1 MLKTHSYLILLFCCF
16 LCPLLSANQ
25 AAKPVASIDGFTVME
40 GDNILWRQP
49 DFDNSGW
56 PNTAATSTGFI
67 KIPIPSSVAWLRSH
81 RFHWPK
87 VLAEHPLAINV
98 ISGATFELYFNG
110 QFLGENGH
118 VGENLELETNGIS
131 DNQFYIPP
139 ELIKAEGNVIAIR
152 YSAHGYGRLP
162 LPLAIALNISNYE
175 DIRYQRLAGYVPAL
189 LLVGAVALAGIFFWV
204 LFMRRRSDKA
214 SAWLALMFIMVVIQL
229 LAESSRA
236 LFLPTY
242 IGQLLRIGIVLL
254 AAYGMGLLLN
264 YFVLAFFGLNSLR
277 RITVGIV
284 HLGLLLITA
293 FYYSN
298 FDQLSYYFLMVFML
312 SALTISSYAW
322 RLGKSSAATLTISLV
337 FFCASFFLGYTEFL
351 DIGFYI
357 SMAVLAAVLIVIQ
370 ANAFGSAEQ
379 RITQASLDLNQL
391 ELDLLKRQIQPHFI
405 MNTLT
410 ALSEWIIINPQ
421 TSVDMIE
428 ALATEFRILNNY
440 VGRKLVPLSEELSLC
455 KVHLELMSYRHDQ
468 QFELICRVNDAD
480 FMLPPAV
487 FHTLIEN
494 SISHARYDRDTRFI
508 FEQKNNCHGEIQLSL
523 TAPLPKPGR
532 QAKPVTNGQGLGLA
546 YVRSR
551 LKESWGEDYRLDY
564 GVDGKGR
571 WLTTIILSTSTPA
584 QVTKQ

>member
-1 MLKTHSYLILLFCCF
+1 MLKTFCQLIFIITCL
-16 LCPLLSANQ
+16 LCPVLAADQ
-25 AAKPVASIDGFTVME
+25 AAKPVAGINGFTVME

-49 DFDNSGW
+49 EFDSGDW
-56 PNTAATSTGFI
+56 PNTAATSSGFI

-81 RFHWPK
+81 QFHWPK
-87 VLAEHPLAINV
+87 ALAEHPLAINI

-110 QFLGENGH
+110 QFLGANGH
-118 VGENLELETNGIS
+118 VAEILELETNGIS
-131 DNQFYIPP
+131 DSQFYIPA
-139 ELIKAEGNVIAIR
+139 ELIEAEGNVIAIR
-152 YSAHGYGRLP
+152 YSAHGYGRLS

-175 DIRYQRLAGYVPAL
+175 DIRYQRLTGYVPAL
-189 LLVGAVALAGIFFWV
+189 LLVGAVALASIFFWV
-204 LFMRRRSDKA
+204 LFIRRRSDKA
-214 SAWLALMFIMVVIQL
+214 SAWLALMFIMVVVQL

-242 IGQLLRIGIVLL
+242 IGQLLRIGIVLF
-254 AAYGMGLLLN
+254 AAYGTGLLLN

-277 RITVGIV
+277 RITVGIA
-284 HLGLLLITA
+284 HLGLLLVIA
-293 FYYSN
+293 LHYSN
-298 FDQLSYYFLMVFML
+298 FDQLSFYFLMVFML

-322 RLGKSSAATLTISLV
+322 RLGKSSAATLTISLLI
-337 FFCASFFLGYTEFL
+337 FCASFFIGYTEFL
-351 DIGFYI
+351 DSGFYI

-370 ANAFGSAEQ
+370 ANAFGRAEQ

-410 ALSEWIIINPQ
+410 ALSEWIIISPQ

-440 VGRKLVPLSEELSLC
+440 VGRKLVPLSEELNLC
-455 KVHLELMSYRHDQ
+455 RVHLELMSYRHDQ
-468 QFELICRVNDAD
+468 QFELICQIANPD

-494 SISHARYDRDTRFI
+494 AISHARYDRDTCFI
-508 FEQKNNCHGEIQLSL
+508 FEQKNNCRGEIQLSL

-532 QAKPVTNGQGLGLA
+532 QVKPVANGQGLGLA

-564 GVDGKGR
+564 GVDDKGR
-571 WLTTIILSTSTPA
+571 WLTTIILSTSTTA
-584 QVTKQ
+584 QATEQ